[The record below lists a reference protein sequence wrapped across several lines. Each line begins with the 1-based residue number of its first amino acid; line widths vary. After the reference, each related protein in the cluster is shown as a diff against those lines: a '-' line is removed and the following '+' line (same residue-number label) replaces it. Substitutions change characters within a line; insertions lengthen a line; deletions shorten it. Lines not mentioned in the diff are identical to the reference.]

1 MHELNEKQREA
12 ADFMFGTASVIAI
25 PGSGKTLTMAARIGN
40 LVKSGIPPDKI
51 LGLSFTRNAAWAMR
65 DKLQPVLYDQ
75 AASVT
80 LSTIHAFCH
89 RLLQETGCRFKMLY
103 GKRQIYL
110 VRKVIKRLRL
120 NDLTAGFMLREIGT
134 AKCRLICAQ
143 SFDDFHRDNET
154 MAPVAKVYLAY
165 EEEKRKR
172 LLLDFH
178 DLLLE
183 THTLLSQNA
192 DMRNSYRQ
200 AFPHILVDEYQDTNP
215 AQVEI
220 LNLLTNE
227 SEQSSFWVCGDD
239 WQSIFSFTGAQVE
252 NILQFA
258 DRHPASTRF
267 ILDINYRSSPQILS
281 ACQYLIDRNERKI
294 EKQLN
299 TINPDGENVIV
310 LDAMSEEDEAE
321 KIVTEIRDL
330 VEGQGFE
337 YRDIAVLYRAN
348 AQSRAIEEALS
359 KHDIAYRIESEANFY
374 RRYEVRILLAYLR
387 LVEGPDTFD
396 GNDALKTIINV
407 PSRYIGHRFI
417 ETLEAYAE
425 SNDLHLYPALKV
437 MPVRARY
444 LQQGIKAFTRLIDYL
459 IHNKT
464 WLEPVGLLGHIRVV
478 LDFDRYL
485 ANELAEPFTGPV
497 ESLDKLQMAA
507 GWYENLAEFLEYAD
521 SVRSSGGNDEN
532 GVTLSTIHKS
542 KGLEFPV
549 VFVIGM
555 VNGVLPNA
563 KGDPEEERRI
573 AFVAMSRARHLLYL
587 SWSRSYLERLS
598 KKSPFINEALK
609 RKEGIKA

>member
-12 ADFMFGTASVIAI
+12 AGFMFGTASVIAI

-40 LVKSGIPPDKI
+40 LVLSGIAPDKI
-51 LGLSFTRNAAWAMR
+51 LGLAFTRNAAWAMR
-65 DKLQPVLYDQ
+65 DKLRPVLYDQ
-75 AASVT
+75 AAQVT

-89 RLLQETGCRFKMLY
+89 RLLQESGRRFEILY
-103 GKRQIYL
+103 GNRQVYL
-110 VRKVIKRLRL
+110 IRKVIKKLRM
-120 NDLTAGFMLREIGT
+120 NDFTAGFILREIGS
-134 AKCRLICAQ
+134 AKCRLIGARR
-143 SFDDFHRDNET
+143 FYDLGEDDST
-154 MAPVAKVYLAY
+154 KASVARAYLAY
-165 EEEKRKR
+165 EEEKQKR

-183 THTLLSQNA
+183 THALLSQNA
-192 DMRNSYRQ
+192 DIQNSYRQ

-220 LNLLTNE
+220 LKLLTNE
-227 SEQSSFWVCGDD
+227 GEQSSFWVCGDD
-239 WQSIFSFTGAQVE
+239 WQSIFSFAGAEVE

-258 DRHPASTRF
+258 DHHPNSTRF

-281 ACQYLIDRNERKI
+281 ACQHLIDHNERKI

-310 LDAMSEEDEAE
+310 LDALSEEDEAE

-330 VEGQGFE
+330 VESQGFE
-337 YRDIAVLYRAN
+337 YRDIAILYRAN

-359 KHDIAYRIESEANFY
+359 RHDIAYRIESEANFY
-374 RRYEVRILLAYLR
+374 KRYEVRILLSYLR

-396 GNDALKTIINV
+396 GDDALKAIINV

-417 ETLEAYAE
+417 ETLETYAE

-437 MPVRARY
+437 MPVHERY
-444 LQQGIKAFTRLIDYL
+444 LQQGIKVFTSLIDYL
-459 IHNKT
+459 ILNKT
-464 WLEPVGLLGHIRVV
+464 WLEPVGLLGHIRTV

-485 ANELAEPFTGPV
+485 AGELAEPFTGPV
-497 ESLDKLQMAA
+497 ESLDQIQMAA
-507 GWYENLAEFLEYAD
+507 GWHENLSDFLEYAD
-521 SVRSSGGNDEN
+521 SVRGSSGNEEN

-542 KGLEFPV
+542 KGLEFPI

-563 KGDPEEERRI
+563 KADPEEERRI
-573 AFVAMSRARHLLYL
+573 AFVAMSRARRLLYL
-587 SWSRSYLERLS
+587 CWSRSYLERLS
-598 KKSPFINEALK
+598 RKSPFINEALK
-609 RKEGIKA
+609 RKEEIKT